1 MLYVR
6 KPMFESDLCRW
17 TRTKSL
23 LWAFWCRVAHV
34 KHHTYT
40 YHVSPT
46 PFCSPS
52 IWAGTCKKCGHTWV
66 DED

>member
-1 MLYVR
+1 M
-6 KPMFESDLCRW
+6 
-17 TRTKSL
+17 KSL

-40 YHVSPT
+40 YHASPT